1 MFSFE
6 RGPHSEVSSLAVNL
20 LLSDVPHQLQPTKM
34 STIEGSPQPEVAQV
48 KVKKSK
54 RARETAPP
62 PSSTSAIA
70 SEELSFSIQPPSDD
84 SPSAPVAIEATAED
98 EVPAL
103 SHKEKR
109 LAKRRKLSGLDPLPT
124 PAASSST
131 STATSGVPGIVIG
144 NTPSKSAHGIWLGN
158 MNYGTTS
165 KMLLSWF
172 EERGL
177 KDVTRINMPN
187 GKRPGENNRG
197 CVPSQSTEEKGAS

>member
-1 MFSFE
+1 M
-6 RGPHSEVSSLAVNL
+6 SS
-20 LLSDVPHQLQPTKM
+20 
-34 STIEGSPQPEVAQV
+34 PEPEIPQV

-54 RARETAPP
+54 RAREAAPP
-62 PSSTSAIA
+62 PSSTPAA
-70 SEELSFSIQPPSDD
+70 QPADDGELSFSIQPPSDD
-84 SPSAPVAIEATAED
+84 TPSTAAPAPADEAED

-124 PAASSST
+124 PATSSFT
-131 STATSGVPGIVIG
+131 STANSGVPGIVIG

-197 CVPSQSTEEKGAS
+197 CVGFLLQHEARANAGLEPGSPTSTSPPKRTSKSL